1 MKTGWLKLED
11 KWYYLN
17 GSGVMAANQWVGNY
31 YLKSNGEMAV
41 DEWVD
46 NGKYYVDES
55 GKWMKMQFV

>member
-1 MKTGWLKLED
+1 
-11 KWYYLN
+11 
-17 GSGVMAANQWVGNY
+17 MAANQWVGNY

>member
-1 MKTGWLKLED
+1 MLQLCYITT
-11 KWYYLN
+11 
-17 GSGVMAANQWVGNY
+17 SGVMAANQWVGNY

-55 GKWMKMQFV
+55 GKWMKM